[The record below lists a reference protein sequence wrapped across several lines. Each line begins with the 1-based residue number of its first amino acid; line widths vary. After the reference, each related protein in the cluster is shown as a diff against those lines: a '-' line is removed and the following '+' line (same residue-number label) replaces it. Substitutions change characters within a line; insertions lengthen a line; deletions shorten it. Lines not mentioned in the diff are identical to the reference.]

1 MISSIP
7 SKRSRKKK
15 KYHITYVGRV
25 VYERKKHLFT
35 IKDILRIS
43 ARLSEPQS
51 LDEALLQM
59 GLLVK
64 IIINILRAINRFL
77 KGFEFAWGLVDLIM
91 KIAQEFMTEL
101 IQGKAEEF
109 LRELHIIGGPSGE
122 IAAAPEIEKVEV
134 KKVETLGDI
143 WYWTDPVTG
152 FKWERVWGGLH

>member
-7 SKRSRKKK
+7 SKPSRKKK
-15 KYHITYVGRV
+15 RRHTTYTGRI
-25 VYERKKHLFT
+25 VYERKKHIFN

-43 ARLSEPQS
+43 AKLSEPQN
-51 LDEALLQM
+51 LEEALLQM

-64 IIINILRAINRFL
+64 ICINILRAINRFL

-122 IAAAPEIEKVEV
+122 IAEAPKIAVVEV
-134 KKVETLGDI
+134 KKVETLGDL

-152 FKWERVWGGLH
+152 FKWERVWSGLH